1 MNGYINAQIG
11 TEGYIDENGI
21 PVQGS
26 IDWGPDVECKYFANV
41 NNNKGRY
48 PDGEFKQIS
57 FEITTEDMEFTAN
70 IIRLKDSNKRVICV
84 KEVQSLEVL
93 EHVQRVKITI

>member
-48 PDGEFKQIS
+48 PDGEFKRIAY
-57 FEITTEDMEFTAN
+57 EITTENMNFEAK
-70 IIRLKDSNKRVICV
+70 IIRLKDSKGRVICE
-84 KEVQSLEVL
+84 KEVQSLEEL
-93 EHVQRVKITI
+93 EDVQRVKITI